1 MLNRIQINPMKC
13 LIPLGW
19 RSEHPESAAVCAFL
33 GDMPQQQDN
42 SGFKSKMPASD
53 VIKDVERDGLQFDID
68 VFGRYHFIALAMRR
82 EMLAK
87 ATKTER
93 EDYAKTWGINPDLP
107 DIIFQPPLSK
117 ISPELDIIMSRPG
130 DPAHSEYQVCTN
142 KEINTGRVFTIAGGI
157 SKRSYQSQYCI

>member
-1 MLNRIQINPMKC
+1 MI
-13 LIPLGW
+13 
-19 RSEHPESAAVCAFL
+19 
-33 GDMPQQQDN
+33 
-42 SGFKSKMPASD
+42 
-53 VIKDVERDGLQFDID
+53 IKDVERDGLQFDID

-142 KEINTGRVFTIAGGI
+142 KEINTGRVGSIYHSRWHFQAIISESILHITNHSRIALLGNDGWKFLI
-157 SKRSYQSQYCI
+157 